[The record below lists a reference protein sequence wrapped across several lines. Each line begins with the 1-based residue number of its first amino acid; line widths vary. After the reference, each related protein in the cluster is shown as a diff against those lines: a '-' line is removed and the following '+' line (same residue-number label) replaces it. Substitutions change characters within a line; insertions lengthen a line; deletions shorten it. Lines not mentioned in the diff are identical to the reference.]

1 MLRDRF
7 QHLSVEEFANTVTH
21 GFGLLLSIVGF
32 VALVVMA
39 MIYGGPLLITSFL
52 VYGISLIVL
61 YAASTIYHGT
71 SSPELKRKLQ
81 IADHCCIYLLIAG
94 TYTPFGL
101 IIFDGALGR
110 NLLILIWAFAAVGI
124 ISKIFLGNRFM
135 VLSVISYL
143 IMGWIGAA
151 AIQPLFSALG
161 WVPTLLAITGG
172 LAYSFGVIFFAWR
185 RLPHNHAIFHVFVL
199 IGSVLHFFTVILY
212 VRPLS

>member
-161 WVPTLLAITGG
+161 WVPTLLAIMGG

>member
-1 MLRDRF
+1 MLRARF